1 MLTLLCL
8 VLYPILLF
16 ILTPLV
22 FKFFRIRT
30 FSSINIPDVM
40 TFFLIFGLHYFS
52 RKLTH
57 MSIIPYFSLLVSLL
71 AMILLLLDLF
81 YYRAFAAKQFIHLF
95 WRLTFFITLLLYICM
110 VIIVFTL

>member
-8 VLYPILLF
+8 VFYPILLF
-16 ILTPLV
+16 ILLPLV

-30 FSSINIPDVM
+30 FSSINVPDVM

-52 RKLTH
+52 QKLTH
-57 MSIIPYFSLLVSLL
+57 MTIIPYFLMLVSVL
-71 AMILLLLDLF
+71 AMILLLLDLL
-81 YYRAFAAKQFIHLF
+81 YYRSFAAKQFIHLF